1 MNLADDYYKS
11 LGKITAR
18 VYENNQSTIKE
29 LGVII
34 GESIGNGGVLHT
46 FGSGHSSIIAQEI
59 IHRAGGLVPVSAI
72 IDPTGGWVE
81 MIPGYG
87 TKLVQRHHYTYELR
101 KNEVVIVIS
110 NSGKNP
116 VPLEVAL
123 ECKKLGLTLV
133 AVTSVEMSQ
142 QARIDP
148 LISKRLYEI
157 SNFVLD
163 NCGVVG
169 DAAIEIPGQPDKLG
183 PTSTMTGA
191 LLLNLLAMEAMQY
204 LVENNISL
212 PIYRSANLPGAR
224 DFNEK
229 ISIKYKNR
237 LSRPL

>member
-1 MNLADDYYKS
+1 MNLAEDYYKS
-11 LGKITAR
+11 LREITAS
-18 VYENNQSTIKE
+18 VYEKNQSTIKE

-81 MIPGYG
+81 TIHGYG

-101 KNEVVIVIS
+101 KDEVVIVIS

-142 QARIDP
+142 QAQTDP

-169 DAAIEIPGQPDKLG
+169 DAAIEIPGQPDKIG

-204 LVENNISL
+204 LVENNIPL